1 MNLEQNEQNEK
12 NLGNTKD
19 QGSSIHSL
27 QHTYWCFTVNNY
39 NFEQIEQIERIFSFE
54 SDWYIFQEETGEL
67 GTPHLQGIIKFNKR
81 KRFSEVKKI
90 ITEAHWEPTR
100 SVSKSI
106 AYCSKEETRT
116 GQQFTKNIELPEIID
131 VEEPY
136 GWQLQVMDILKT
148 KPDKR
153 SIYWF
158 WEPVGNVGK
167 STLCKYLGYKKN
179 AILCSGNAKDIYNH
193 ILKQKS
199 IKIVIIDIP
208 RVSQDH
214 ISYAAIESI
223 KNGFL
228 YSGKYEGGQKI
239 FNTPHIIC
247 FANQEPDYEKMSQDR
262 WKVHRINQTWTN
274 LIDNKES
281 HEI

>member
-1 MNLEQNEQNEK
+1 MNLEQMEQTEK
-12 NLGNTKD
+12 NLGNTTD
-19 QGSSIHSL
+19 QGSSRPS
-27 QHTYWCFTVNNY
+27 QHTYWCFTINNY
-39 NFEQIEQIERIFSFE
+39 TMELVEQVERIFSFE

-81 KRFSEVKKI
+81 KRFTEVKKL

-116 GQQFTKNIELPEIID
+116 GKQFTKGIELPEEIEVD
-131 VEEPY
+131 EPY
-136 GWQLQVMDILKT
+136 GWQLQVMDIIKT

-167 STLCKYLGYKKN
+167 STLCKYLAYKHN

-223 KNGFL
+223 KNGFI

-239 FNTPHIIC
+239 FNSPHVIV
-247 FANQEPDYEKMSQDR
+247 FANQEPDYSNMSQDR
-262 WKVHRINQTWTN
+262 WKVIRVRI
-274 LIDNKES
+274 D
-281 HEI
+281 